1 MRKILLIF
9 MLALLLGAAGI
20 WLLQQ
25 GSGYILISIGTT
37 NIEMSVWVGVLLYI
51 ALSAILV
58 WLLLLV
64 RWLTGAGGLRHWWNS
79 FSSARQVSKTAQGL
93 LLYAEHDWQKSGQLL
108 SQSADKSSMPV
119 INLLFAARAAAENN
133 EIEKARQL
141 LERLKITHP
150 NASFA
155 ADKLLAELLIIDEQF
170 VDALSLLSGL
180 YKDKPN
186 DRAVLRLLADAYCL
200 TEDWS
205 ALQKILRD
213 ISHYGALNKQ
223 AAANLEI
230 DTYCSLLLE
239 FTPDS
244 ELTEPE
250 QQSQLADLWTLVPKP
265 LRKLPELICA
275 YGDALQTVNAGNKL
289 QPLLTKALNS
299 SWHADLVER
308 FGELQGESPQKQL
321 AVAEKWLLSHSEDA
335 DLLLALGRIC
345 RRSELLG
352 KSRDYLSAAVK
363 LNPCPQ
369 TYLELAELLG
379 TMNDQAGSA
388 EMYRKGLLIGLA
400 LEQ

>member
-37 NIEMSVWVGVLLYI
+37 NIEMSVWVGVLMYI

-170 VDALSLLSGL
+170 VDALSLLSG
-180 YKDKPN
+180 
-186 DRAVLRLLADAYCL
+186 
-200 TEDWS
+200 
-205 ALQKILRD
+205 
-213 ISHYGALNKQ
+213 
-223 AAANLEI
+223 
-230 DTYCSLLLE
+230 
-239 FTPDS
+239 
-244 ELTEPE
+244 
-250 QQSQLADLWTLVPKP
+250 
-265 LRKLPELICA
+265 
-275 YGDALQTVNAGNKL
+275 
-289 QPLLTKALNS
+289 
-299 SWHADLVER
+299 
-308 FGELQGESPQKQL
+308 
-321 AVAEKWLLSHSEDA
+321 
-335 DLLLALGRIC
+335 
-345 RRSELLG
+345 
-352 KSRDYLSAAVK
+352 
-363 LNPCPQ
+363 
-369 TYLELAELLG
+369 
-379 TMNDQAGSA
+379 
-388 EMYRKGLLIGLA
+388 
-400 LEQ
+400 